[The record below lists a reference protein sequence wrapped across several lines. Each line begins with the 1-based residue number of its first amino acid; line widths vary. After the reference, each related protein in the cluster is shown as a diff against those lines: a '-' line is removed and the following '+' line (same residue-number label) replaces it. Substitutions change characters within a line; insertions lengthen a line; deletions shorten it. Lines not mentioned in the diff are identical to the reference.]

1 MFEIEA
7 IILRESPFKD
17 NDMMVT
23 ALSNENIHS
32 FLAKGVMKIDSKNK
46 VLVTKFNKVRL
57 ELSKGKEG
65 YNLRTGTLLN
75 SYMHAKEGLTSL
87 AILDFISEITNKI
100 VSKDEASVI
109 YPILDKVL
117 SLLDKGFDG
126 LTLALIYFAKV
137 LTIAGYGL
145 NVDSCQIC
153 HQKEAITALSTM
165 DGGFIC
171 ENCFDASIHLKLN
184 ANELKILRYIFKV
197 DIDNFAKAV
206 LPKEESLHVL
216 NILEQFALDTV
227 DLSLKSIAFIRRI
240 IK

>member
-17 NDMMVT
+17 NDMMVA
-23 ALSNENIHS
+23 ALSNDNIHS
-32 FLAKGVMKIDSKNK
+32 FLARGVMKIDSKNR

-57 ELSKGKEG
+57 ELTKGKDG

-75 SYMHAKEGLTSL
+75 SYVHAKEDLVSL
-87 AILDFISEITNKI
+87 AVLDFIAEITNKLI
-100 VSKDEASVI
+100 SKEEAPMI
-109 YPILDKVL
+109 YPILDKIL
-117 SLLDKGFDG
+117 SLLDEGFDN
-126 LTLALIYFAKV
+126 LTLLVIYFAKV
-137 LTIAGYGL
+137 LVASGYGL

-153 HQKEAITALSTM
+153 HQKEAIAALSTL

-171 ENCFDASIHLKLN
+171 ENCFEASIHLKLT
-184 ANELKILRYIFKV
+184 ATELKVLRYIFRV

-206 LPKEESLHVL
+206 LPKAESLSIL
-216 NILEQFALDTV
+216 NILEKFTADTV
-227 DLSLKSIAFIRRI
+227 DINLKSIAFLRRI